1 MTGLTLTDRR
11 LLPKVRAVGN
21 ESVWRNGVSREDVEK
36 LAFALGCIRVGVG
49 LSKILAPRV
58 MSNLIRRSRRPL
70 LMRLRGFREVAAG
83 VAFLRKTQPA
93 GRRPRVGPLV
103 GMAALLVGYAARRA
117 ARRRATV
124 ILAAVAGVTAAGIVF
139 ARLRAPRTSGSVR

>member
-83 VAFLRKTQPA
+83 VAFLRKTQPP
-93 GRRPRVGPLV
+93 GKRPRGGPL
-103 GMAALLVGYAARRA
+103 GG
-117 ARRRATV
+117 
-124 ILAAVAGVTAAGIVF
+124 
-139 ARLRAPRTSGSVR
+139 